1 METITRVETFLVAP
15 RWLFVRVETSGGLV
29 GWGEASCEGRS
40 EMVRTAVHQ
49 LAEYLIG
56 QDPFRIE
63 DHWQVMSKGSFYRHG
78 VILSS
83 AVAGLD
89 QALWDLLGKSV
100 GLPVHVLLGGPVRDR
115 VRVCCWVG
123 GDEPAEVADQIAEV
137 VEEGMTAV
145 KMNASG
151 RMKPLGTPA
160 SLQGVFDRVAAAR
173 GVLGADRDV
182 AVDLHGRFT
191 LATARR
197 LARLLEPLS
206 PFFLEEP
213 VAPENS
219 HLIGQVVAS
228 TVTPVSTG
236 ERLYTR
242 QEFLPVLQSGIA
254 VAQPDLS
261 HAGGIS
267 EVRRIASLC
276 EAFDVALAPHCPL
289 GPSPWRPV
297 CRWPSPRRT
306 TSSRSRASGS
316 TTTRT
321 PRCSTTWSTGSRSG
335 SSTAT
340 SSGSPARA
348 WGSRSTRRVSGRRT
362 GAGTPGATPCG
373 ATTTAGSRNGE
384 SGRGLAYAQGDG
396 DRAGIVRGGRRGG
409 GPGPVRRRGRPG
421 RGLSHHAGRRARDRA
436 AGCRGARGMP
446 RRGRDGR
453 HARRGGGRRRG
464 WGRLRG
470 EPGDHGGDQARGGV
484 GPAGGAGR
492 LHAHGGVRG
501 ARPGR
506 GGGQAVP
513 GLGGRARV
521 PHSPAPADA

>member
-1 METITRVETFLVAP
+1 METITRIETFLVAP
-15 RWLFVRVETSGGLV
+15 RWLFVRLETSGGLV

-40 EMVRTAVHQ
+40 ETVRTAVHQ
-49 LAEYLIG
+49 LGEYLIG

-115 VRVCCWVG
+115 VRVYCWVG
-123 GDEPAEVADQIAEV
+123 GDEPAEVADQIAQV

-160 SLQGVFDRVAAAR
+160 SLQGVYDRVAAAR
-173 GVLGADRDV
+173 EVLGPDRDV

-242 QEFLPVLQSGIA
+242 QEFLPVLQAGIA

-276 EAFDVALAPHCPL
+276 ETFDVAIAPHCPL
-289 GPSPWRPV
+289 GPIALA
-297 CRWPSPRRT
+297 
-306 TSSRSRASGS
+306 SSLQVAF
-316 TTTRT
+316 
-321 PRCSTTWSTGSRSG
+321 
-335 SSTAT
+335 
-340 SSGSPARA
+340 
-348 WGSRSTRRVSGRRT
+348 
-362 GAGTPGATPCG
+362 ATPNHLIQEQSIGIHYNEG
-373 ATTTAGSRNGE
+373 AEVLDYVVDRE
-384 SGRGLAYAQGDG
+384 PFRFVDG
-396 DRAGIVRGGRRGG
+396 HVERFTG
-409 GPGPVRRRGRPG
+409 
-421 RGLSHHAGRRARDRA
+421 
-436 AGCRGARGMP
+436 
-446 RRGRDGR
+446 
-453 HARRGGGRRRG
+453 
-464 WGRLRG
+464 
-470 EPGDHGGDQARGGV
+470 
-484 GPAGGAGR
+484 
-492 LHAHGGVRG
+492 
-501 ARPGR
+501 
-506 GGGQAVP
+506 P
-513 GLGGRARV
+513 GLGIEVDEARV
-521 PHSPAPADA
+521 READRRGHAWRNPVWRHDDGGFAEW